1 VIKYLGSKRTLVPVI
16 GALAAALPAR
26 TAVDLFAGTTRV
38 GQELRRRGLTVVSN
52 DVTAFSATFGQAYI
66 VAGEDIDRDRL
77 RRLLAGLAALPPVDG
92 YVTETFCRA
101 SRYFRPG
108 NGMRIDAVRAG
119 IDRLELDPVERG
131 LLLTSLLE
139 AADRVDST
147 CGVQMAYLKQWASR
161 AANPLELR
169 EPAAIAGPAGSV
181 SCADANELA
190 ATLAGIDLAYV
201 DPPYN
206 QHSYLGNYHVWET
219 LVRGDEPEHYG
230 VACKRADC
238 RTRKSA
244 YNSRR
249 EAGAA
254 LDDLL
259 GRLPTPWVVVSLSDE
274 GFHNPGAVEERLSE
288 RGHVGVLHVDF
299 KRYVGAQ
306 IGIHNPAGEPV
317 GRVSHMR
324 NTEWILVCGPDRHAV
339 EAAVRSAPP
348 PAVPRARTDS
358 APSHATGGT
367 AAPRGGRSAREGT
380 TVTLSPS
387 E

>member
-1 VIKYLGSKRTLVPVI
+1 MIKYLGSKRTLVPVI

-38 GQELRRRGLTVVSN
+38 GQELRRRGLRVVSN
-52 DVTAFSATFGQAYI
+52 DVTAFAEAFGQAYI
-66 VAGEDIDRDRL
+66 AAGEGVDRGRL
-77 RRLLAGLAALPPVDG
+77 KRLLAGLAALPPLDG
-92 YVTETFCRA
+92 YATETFCRA
-101 SRYFRPG
+101 SRYFQPQ

-119 IDRLELDPVERG
+119 IDRLELDAVERG
-131 LLLTSLLE
+131 LLLTSLVE

-147 CGVQMAYLKQWASR
+147 CGVQMAYLKRWAPR
-161 AANPLELR
+161 AANLLELR

-181 SCADANELA
+181 TCADANELA
-190 ATLAGIDLAYV
+190 AALTGIDLAYV

-249 EAGAA
+249 DAWAA
-254 LDDLL
+254 LDDLI
-259 GRLPTPWVVVSLSDE
+259 GRLPTPWIVVSLSDE
-274 GFHNPGAVEERLSE
+274 GFHDPAAVEEALSE

-306 IGIHNPAGEPV
+306 IGIHNPAGERV
-317 GRVSHMR
+317 GQVSHLR
-324 NTEWILVCGPDRHAV
+324 NTEWILVCGPDRRAV
-339 EAAVRSAPP
+339 DAAIGSAPP
-348 PAVPRARTDS
+348 PAVPRARTGS
-358 APSHATGGT
+358 ARSHATGRT
-367 AAPRGGRSAREGT
+367 AASRPAGAASATRGRARA
-380 TVTLSPS
+380 
-387 E
+387 

>member
-16 GALAAALPAR
+16 GAVASALPAHS
-26 TAVDLFAGTTRV
+26 AVDLFAGTTRV
-38 GQELRRRGLTVVSN
+38 GQELRRRGLAVLSN
-52 DVTAFSATFGQAYI
+52 DVTAFSQAFGHAYI
-66 VAGEDIDRDRL
+66 ASGPAVDRGRL

-92 YVTETFCRA
+92 YATETFCRA
-101 SRYFRPG
+101 SRYFRPE

-119 IDRLELDPVERG
+119 IDRLELHPVERG
-131 LLLTSLLE
+131 LLLTSLVE

-147 CGVQMAYLKQWASR
+147 CGVQMAYLKRWAAR

-169 EPAAIAGPAGSV
+169 EPDPIAGPPGTVA
-181 SCADANELA
+181 CADANDLA
-190 ATLAGIDLAYV
+190 ASLAGVDLAYV

-219 LVRGDEPEHYG
+219 LVRGDEPDHYG

-249 EAGAA
+249 DAWAA

-259 GRLPTPWVVVSLSDE
+259 GRLTTPWVIVSLSDE
-274 GFHNPGAVEERLSE
+274 GFHDPAVVEERLRG

-306 IGIHNPAGEPV
+306 IGIHNRAGERV
-317 GRVSHMR
+317 GRVSHLR
-324 NTEWILVCGPDRHAV
+324 NTEWILVCGPDRGAV
-339 EAAVRSAPP
+339 EAAIGSAPP
-348 PAVPRARTDS
+348 PAVPRARTGS
-358 APSHATGGT
+358 PRSRATGTT
-367 AAPRGGRSAREGT
+367 AASRPAGAASATRGRARA
-380 TVTLSPS
+380 
-387 E
+387 

>member
-16 GALAAALPAR
+16 GAVASALPVR
-26 TAVDLFAGTTRV
+26 SAVDLFAGTTRV
-38 GQELRRRGLTVVSN
+38 GQELRRRGLAVVSN
-52 DVTAFSATFGQAYI
+52 DVTAFSEAFGQAYI
-66 VAGEDIDRDRL
+66 AAGAGVDRARL
-77 RRLLAGLAALPPVDG
+77 RRLLAGLAALPPLDA

-101 SRYFRPG
+101 SRYLRPE

-119 IDRLELDPVERG
+119 IDRLDLDHVERG
-131 LLLTSLLE
+131 LLLTSLVE

-147 CGVQMAYLKQWASR
+147 CGVQMAYLKRWAAR
-161 AANPLELR
+161 ASNPLELR
-169 EPAAIAGPAGSV
+169 EPGPIAGPSGTV
-181 SCADANELA
+181 TCADAND
-190 ATLAGIDLAYV
+190 LAGALHGVDLAYV

-249 EAGAA
+249 GASAA
-254 LDDLL
+254 LADLL
-259 GRLPTPWVVVSLSDE
+259 GRLTTPWVVVSLSDE
-274 GFHNPGAVEERLSE
+274 GFHDPAAVEERLRG

-306 IGIHNPAGEPV
+306 IGIHNPAGERV
-317 GRVSHMR
+317 GQVSHLR
-324 NTEWILVCGPDRHAV
+324 NTEWILVCGPDRRAV
-339 EAAVRSAPP
+339 AAAIGSAPP
-348 PAVPRARTDS
+348 PAVPRARTGS
-358 APSHATGGT
+358 SRSRATGTTAALRPAGAASAIRGT
-367 AAPRGGRSAREGT
+367 ARA
-380 TVTLSPS
+380 
-387 E
+387 

>member
-16 GALAAALPAR
+16 GAVASALPVR
-26 TAVDLFAGTTRV
+26 SAVDLFAGTTRV
-38 GQELRRRGLTVVSN
+38 GQELRRRGLAVVSN
-52 DVTAFSATFGQAYI
+52 DVTAFSEAFGQAYI
-66 VAGEDIDRDRL
+66 AAGAGVDRARL
-77 RRLLAGLAALPPVDG
+77 RRLLAGLAALPPLDA

-101 SRYFRPG
+101 SRYLRPE

-119 IDRLELDPVERG
+119 IDRLDLDHVERG
-131 LLLTSLLE
+131 LLLTSLVE

-147 CGVQMAYLKQWASR
+147 CGVQMAYLKRWAAR
-161 AANPLELR
+161 ASNPLELR
-169 EPAAIAGPAGSV
+169 EPEPIAGPSGTV
-181 SCADANELA
+181 TCTDAND
-190 ATLAGIDLAYV
+190 LAGALHGVDLAYV

-249 EAGAA
+249 GASAA
-254 LDDLL
+254 LADLL
-259 GRLPTPWVVVSLSDE
+259 GRLTTPWVVVSLSDE
-274 GFHNPGAVEERLSE
+274 GFHDPAAVEERLRG

-306 IGIHNPAGEPV
+306 IGIHNPAGERV
-317 GRVSHMR
+317 GQVSHLR
-324 NTEWILVCGPDRHAV
+324 NTEWILVCGPDRRAV
-339 EAAVRSAPP
+339 AAAIGSAPP
-348 PAVPRARTDS
+348 PAVPRARTGS
-358 APSHATGGT
+358 SRSRATGTTAASRPAGAASAIRGT
-367 AAPRGGRSAREGT
+367 ARA
-380 TVTLSPS
+380 
-387 E
+387 